1 MKGNIIMIQKIID
14 RMIEKQVQNRTI
26 TFEEINIYKYGYI
39 LMFEVVVNVLLALII
54 GMIFNSLGVVLCFLG
69 MYIPLRSFC
78 GGWHADT
85 LWKCTFISNFILLI
99 EILCIRSV
107 AQYINIFV
115 LLFMFLVSVM
125 IIIYMAPVETSAKKI
140 SKEEGIRY
148 KKKIRI
154 IILAQIIIM
163 TLLVML
169 EFKNYVFVVT
179 YVYIVQAILLLLEK
193 LSCKIHRIKVAK
205 K

>member
-26 TFEEINIYKYGYI
+26 AFEEINIYKYGYI
-39 LMFEVVVNVLLALII
+39 LMFEVVVNVILALMI

-85 LWKCTFISNFILLI
+85 LWKCTLISNFILLI

-107 AQYINIFV
+107 VQYINIFV
-115 LLFMFLVSVM
+115 LLFMFLVSA
-125 IIIYMAPVETSAKKI
+125 ILIIYMAPVETSAKKI

-148 KKKIRI
+148 KKKIRS
-154 IILAQIIIM
+154 IILVQIIIM
-163 TLLVML
+163 ILLVML
-169 EFKNYVFVVT
+169 EVKNYVFVVT
-179 YVYIVQAILLLLEK
+179 YVYIVQVILLLLEK
-193 LSCKIHRIKVAK
+193 LSCKIHKD
-205 K
+205 

>member
-1 MKGNIIMIQKIID
+1 MIQKIID
-14 RMIEKQVQNRTI
+14 RIIEKQVQNRTI
-26 TFEEINIYKYGYI
+26 AFEEINIYKYGYI
-39 LMFEVVVNVLLALII
+39 LMFEVVVNVLLALMI
-54 GMIFNSLGVVLCFLG
+54 GMIFNSLGVVLFFLG

-85 LWKCTFISNFILLI
+85 LCKCTFISNFILLI
-99 EILCIRSV
+99 EILCVRSV
-107 AQYINIFV
+107 AQHINIFV

-125 IIIYMAPVETSAKKI
+125 LIIYMAPVETSTKKI

-154 IILAQIIIM
+154 IILVQITIM
-163 TLLVML
+163 TLLIML
-169 EFKNYVFVVT
+169 ELKNYVFVVT
-179 YVYIVQAILLLLEK
+179 YVYIVQGILLLLEK

>member
-1 MKGNIIMIQKIID
+1 MMQKIID
-14 RMIEKQVQNRTI
+14 RIIEKQVQNRTI
-26 TFEEINIYKYGYI
+26 AFEEINIYKYGYI
-39 LMFEVVVNVLLALII
+39 LMFEVVVNVILAFMI
-54 GMIFNSLGVVLCFLG
+54 GMMFKSLGVVLFFLG

-85 LWKCTFISNFILLI
+85 LWKCTLISNVILVI

-115 LLFMFLVSVM
+115 LLFMFLFSVM

-154 IILAQIIIM
+154 IILVQIIIM

-169 EFKNYVFVVT
+169 ELKNYVFVVV
-179 YVYIVQAILLLLEK
+179 YVYIVQVILLLIEK
-193 LSCKIHRIKVAK
+193 LSCKIHRIKIAK